1 MNRHASIRVLFFFL
15 VAGCGAFCQ
24 SSASTYL
31 LDGSTSRELRRSET
45 ATWQSLP
52 DAPSPKQPPAQTE
65 GFHTFDNGSVGVL
78 PGLCVSNCGYGY
90 LPSKAPDFQTPID
103 KERLNETERRYVIT
117 LGLRHFPL
125 ADGSLI
131 GIGRASSAVPSTV
144 AMPNSSGRGKLNN
157 SDFLGVVTSTAVRA
171 AFHVGRGPLLR
182 LSKSLI
188 RPPATRGSTPS
199 TGLGLAFGK
208 K

>member
-1 MNRHASIRVLFFFL
+1 MNRHASIRVLFFSL

-24 SSASTYL
+24 SSPSTDL

-45 ATWQSLP
+45 STWKSLP
-52 DAPSPKQPPAQTE
+52 DAPSPKQPAQAG
-65 GFHTFDNGSVGVL
+65 GFHTFDHGSVGVL
-78 PGLCVSNCGYGY
+78 PRSCLSDCGYGY
-90 LPSKAPDFQTPID
+90 LPRKAPDFQTPLD
-103 KERLNETERRYVIT
+103 KERLNETERGYVT
-117 LGLRHFPL
+117 PGHRHFPL

-188 RPPATRGSTPS
+188 RQPATRGSTPS